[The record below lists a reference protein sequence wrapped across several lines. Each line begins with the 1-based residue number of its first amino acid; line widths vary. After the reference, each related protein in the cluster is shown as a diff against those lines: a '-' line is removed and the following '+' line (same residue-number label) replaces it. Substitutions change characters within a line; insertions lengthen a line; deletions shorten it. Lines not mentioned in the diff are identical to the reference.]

1 MRGEGPLKEDLNDA
15 HNRRT
20 LCPYDTPQNRE
31 DAAALKLLAVV
42 DRHPRVE
49 IVKIVFHTSGR
60 APEGIAYLELRSTGF
75 PEGVSAANLYALI
88 ELPLATI
95 IEKPVEELTA
105 LLKKRLISLTAITQS
120 AETPPRTTLM
130 AN

>member
-1 MRGEGPLKEDLNDA
+1 MKEDPNGA

-20 LCPYDTPQNRE
+20 LCPYDAPQNLE

-49 IVKIVFHTSGR
+49 IVKIVFHTRGKG
-60 APEGIAYLELRSTGF
+60 AEEIAHLELRSTDL
-75 PEGVSAANLYALI
+75 PDGVCAANLYACI

-95 IEKPVEELTA
+95 FEKPVEELTA
-105 LLKKRLISLTAITQS
+105 LLKRRLMSLTALGQS
-120 AETPPRTTLM
+120 AEPPPPQTTLM

>member
-1 MRGEGPLKEDLNDA
+1 MRGEGPLKEDSNYP

-20 LCPYDTPQNRE
+20 LRPYDAPQNRE

-42 DRHPRVE
+42 DCHPRVE
-49 IVKIVFHTSGR
+49 IVKIVFHTSCKG
-60 APEGIAYLELRSTGF
+60 ADEIAHLELRSTGL
-75 PEGVSAANLYALI
+75 PEGVCVANLYASI
-88 ELPLATI
+88 GLPLATI
-95 IEKPVEELTA
+95 FEKPVEELTA
-105 LLKKRLISLTAITQS
+105 LLKKRLISLTAITRW

>member
-1 MRGEGPLKEDLNDA
+1 MRGEGPLKEDPNYA

-42 DRHPRVE
+42 DRHPRAA
-49 IVKIVFHTSGR
+49 IVKIVFHTRGKR
-60 APEGIAYLELRSTGF
+60 AEEVAYLELRSTDL
-75 PEGVSAANLYALI
+75 PEGVSAANLYACI
-88 ELPLATI
+88 ELPLATVF
-95 IEKPVEELTA
+95 EKPVEELTA